1 MLSAHRWMVGTA
13 MAASLLAGMLA
24 GCPGRPEPEA
34 PIAPDAGMPAEVTPP
49 VDEGAPSAGAASKL
63 GDIIALMPA
72 SFEAT
77 ITITPA
83 EGEPQT
89 TTVALQ
95 MADGKPLRMKTE
107 APEQQGT
114 MVVDYQQKKMYMWDE
129 ARGQGMSVPLSDAQ
143 ANLPESAYADVD
155 PEIKISGSEVV
166 NGVDCWVVE
175 TTDDQG
181 RTVTT
186 WYAKDNGLVQKVEA
200 ENVTM
205 TYEYSRVGDVPDSE
219 FEVPADITFR
229 EMPAMPALPSGG

>member
-1 MLSAHRWMVGTA
+1 MLGAHRWMVGTA
-13 MAASLLAGMLA
+13 MAALLLAGVLA
-24 GCPGRPEPEA
+24 GCPGKPEPEV
-34 PIAPDAGMPAEVTPP
+34 PPAPDAGMPAEVTPP
-49 VDEGAPSAGAASKL
+49 ADPSTPSAAAAGKL
-63 GDIIALMPA
+63 GDIIARMPA

-77 ITITPA
+77 ITIVPA

-95 MADGKPLRMKTE
+95 MADGKPLRMKTA
-107 APEQQGT
+107 APEQPGT
-114 MVVDYQQKKMYMWDE
+114 MVVDYQEKKMYLWDE

-155 PEIKISGSEVV
+155 PEIAISGSEVV
-166 NGVDCWVVE
+166 EGVDCWVVE

-186 WYAKDNGLVQKVEA
+186 WYAKDNSLVQKVEA
-200 ENVTM
+200 ESVTM

-219 FEVPADITFR
+219 FELPADITFR
-229 EMPAMPALPSGG
+229 EMPAMPGMPSGG

>member
-1 MLSAHRWMVGTA
+1 MVGIA
-13 MAASLLAGMLA
+13 FAAVLLMGLLA
-24 GCPGRPEPEA
+24 GCPGKPEPEA
-34 PIAPDAGMPAEVTPP
+34 PPTAPET
-49 VDEGAPSAGAASKL
+49 PSAGVAGKL
-63 GDIIALMPA
+63 GDIIARMPS

-77 ITITPA
+77 VTITPA
-83 EGEPQT
+83 EGEPRT

-95 MADGKPLRMKTE
+95 MAGGRPLRMKTE

-114 MVVDYQQKKMYMWDE
+114 MVVDYQQKRMFMWDA
-129 ARGQGMSVPLSDAQ
+129 ARGQGMSVPLTDAQ

-155 PEIKISGSEVV
+155 PEIAISGSEVV

-181 RTVTT
+181 QTVTT
-186 WYAKDNGLVQKVEA
+186 WYAKENSLVQKVEA
-200 ENVTM
+200 ESVTM

-229 EMPAMPALPSGG
+229 EMPAMPGMASGG